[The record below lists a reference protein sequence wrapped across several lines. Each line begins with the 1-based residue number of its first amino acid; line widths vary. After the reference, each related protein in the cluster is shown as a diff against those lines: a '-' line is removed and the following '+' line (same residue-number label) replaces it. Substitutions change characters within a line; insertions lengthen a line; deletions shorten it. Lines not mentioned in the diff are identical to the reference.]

1 MNAKGLN
8 KLYKMNEVL
17 DFIKTLLNPESIIH
31 YGGLVLLCAVV
42 FIENGVFFG
51 FFLPG
56 DSLILTG
63 GVLTATGIIDQPIVV
78 VEISLMAS
86 AIAGYLVGY
95 WFGFSTGKALYKRKD
110 TLFFRKSY
118 IHSAEEHYKKYG
130 GSTLII
136 GRFLPVIRTFAPI
149 LAGVIHMRLRT
160 FMLYNLAG
168 SFLWIGSFCTVG
180 YIFGD
185 ILSDYMGYIVI
196 GLVVITAIPIGR
208 TLIKNS
214 RAKKAEEKK

>member
-1 MNAKGLN
+1 MQDLW
-8 KLYKMNEVL
+8 E
-17 DFIKTLLNPESIIH
+17 FIKTLLNPESIIH
-31 YGGLVLLCAVV
+31 YGGLFLLCAVV

-63 GVLTATGIIDQPIVV
+63 GILTAKGVIGQHLIVV
-78 VEISLMAS
+78 ELCLIAS
-86 AIAGYLVGY
+86 AICGYLVGY
-95 WFGFSTGKALYKRKD
+95 WFGYRTGPALYKRKD

-118 IHSAEEHYKKYG
+118 IKSAEDHYKKYG

-149 LAGVIHMRLRT
+149 LAGVIKMRAST

-168 SFLWIGSFCTVG
+168 SVLWIGSFCTVG

-185 ILSDYMGYIVI
+185 TLSEYREYIVI
-196 GLVVITAIPIGR
+196 GLVVITAIPIAR

-214 RAKKAEEKK
+214 ANKRNQEKQNQ